1 MTDTLILSK
10 LQLEELRAAAAER
23 KLHYGW
29 VELLS
34 QDFGATVN
42 LVEGGSRVQFLVR
55 FPNDESALLF
65 RLKY

>member
-1 MTDTLILSK
+1 MTTLVLNN
-10 LQLEELRAAAAER
+10 LQLEELRAAATER
-23 KLHYGW
+23 QLHYGW

-42 LVEGGSRVQFLVR
+42 LIEGGSRVQFLVR
-55 FPNDESALLF
+55 FPNDKSALMF